1 MSESATRGLAG
12 PPHGQD
18 ADDELLTRFAAGD
31 RSAFEELVK
40 RHQGRLYHFVFR
52 QMQHQA
58 VAEELVQETFVRV
71 VSNMREFKR
80 EARFSTWLFTI
91 ARNLCFDELRKRKHR
106 RHASLDQPEGGSSAA
121 GGDDRTLGERTADP
135 THDTE
140 REATQ
145 GELRDKMSWAIS
157 KLPDEQ
163 REVFLLREVSGLPFK
178 EIADATGVSENTVKS
193 RMRYAIERL
202 QAALVEYEQYAK
214 ELAVP

>member
-1 MSESATRGLAG
+1 MSESATNGLNRSL
-12 PPHGQD
+12 PD
-18 ADDELLTRFAAGD
+18 ADDELLVRYAAGD
-31 RSAFEELVK
+31 RSAFEELVR
-40 RHQGRLYHFVFR
+40 RHRSRLYNFVFR

-71 VSNMREFKR
+71 VSNLREFKR

-106 RHASLDQPEGGSSAA
+106 RHASLDQPTSSGSSES
-121 GGDDRTLGERTADP
+121 GDQRTLGERTADP
-135 THDTE
+135 DRDTE

-145 GELRDKMSWAIS
+145 GELRDKMSWAIA
-157 KLPDEQ
+157 KLPDDQ

-178 EIADATGVSENTVKS
+178 EIAEATGVSENTVKS

-214 ELAVP
+214 ELATP

>member
-1 MSESATRGLAG
+1 MSEPTRATAEPAHG
-12 PPHGQD
+12 PD
-18 ADDELLTRFAAGD
+18 ADDELLTRYAAGD

-52 QMQHQA
+52 HMQHQA

-80 EARFSTWLFTI
+80 EARFTTWLFTI

-106 RHASLDQPEGGSSAA
+106 RHASLDQPEGGSSS

-135 THDTE
+135 SRDTE

-157 KLPDEQ
+157 RLPDEQ

-178 EIADATGVSENTVKS
+178 EIAKATGVSENTVKS

>member
-1 MSESATRGLAG
+1 MSDS
-12 PPHGQD
+12 PVDQD
-18 ADDELLTRFAAGD
+18 DALLVRYGAGD
-31 RSAFEELVK
+31 RAAFEELVR
-40 RHQGRLYHFVFR
+40 RHQVRLYHFVYR

-58 VAEELVQETFVRV
+58 VAEEIVQETFVRV

-106 RHASLDQPEGGSSAA
+106 RHASLDQAEGGGAQSGAA
-121 GGDDRTLGERTADP
+121 SGDERTLGERTADP
-135 THDTE
+135 NRDTE

-145 GELRDKMSWAIS
+145 TELRDRMSFAIS

-178 EIADATGVSENTVKS
+178 DIAEATGVSENTVKS

-202 QAALVEYEQYAK
+202 QSALLEYQEYAK
-214 ELAVP
+214 ELVVP